1 MKVPPATI
9 TFTLSAFTAERLA
22 SLAQSLKET
31 KAKID
36 AIEADK
42 ATAKEEIFL
51 LLDEILQAHED
62 GRRADVRRGLLDLM
76 DIFDPRRGVSE

>member
-1 MKVPPATI
+1 MKAPSPTI
-9 TFTLSAFTAERLA
+9 TFALSAFTAERLA
-22 SLAQSLKET
+22 SLAQNLKET

-36 AIEADK
+36 AIEA
-42 ATAKEEIFL
+42 ARTEANEEVFMRL
-51 LLDEILQAHED
+51 SEVLQAHED